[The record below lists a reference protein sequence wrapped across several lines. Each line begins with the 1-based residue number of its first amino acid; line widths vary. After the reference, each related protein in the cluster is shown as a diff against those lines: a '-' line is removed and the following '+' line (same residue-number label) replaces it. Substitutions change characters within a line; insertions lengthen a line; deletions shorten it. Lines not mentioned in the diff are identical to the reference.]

1 MTVGEAMD
9 AFDGHLAI
17 AGRAAHTRR
26 AYRADLT
33 AFFAW
38 SAAHGA
44 PDLQGVCAGGRQL
57 VRGHLAAM
65 AASGSAGSSI
75 ARRLAA
81 LRAFSSY
88 ALDRGWWASDP
99 VQGTHGPRVRR
110 SLPRVLRA
118 AQAVD
123 VVEAAP
129 PPRAAGASPGRGGA
143 AADARVL
150 RDRAALEVLYGAGV
164 RVGELCGLDV
174 GDVDLDGGWVRV
186 RGKGDRER
194 LAPLGEPA
202 AAALDAWLRQ
212 GRPLL
217 AREAAGAAVFC
228 NARGGRLSQRSV
240 RTLVGRRAAAVGIAG
255 RTTPHTLRHSFATHL
270 LDGGADLRA
279 VQELL
284 GHARL
289 STTQIY
295 THLTAERLRTAYT
308 RAHPRA

>member
-1 MTVGEAMD
+1 MTVEEALVV
-9 AFDGHLAI
+9 FDGHLAV

-33 AFFAW
+33 AFFGWARTN
-38 SAAHGA
+38 GA
-44 PDLQGVCAGGRQL
+44 MDLEAFGREGRGL
-57 VRGHLAAM
+57 VRAHLAAM
-65 AASGSAGSSI
+65 VESGSAGASVV
-75 ARRLAA
+75 RRLAA
-81 LRAFSSY
+81 LRAFSAY
-88 ALDRGWWASDP
+88 AVDRGWCTADP
-99 VQGTHGPRVRR
+99 THGVHGPRVRR
-110 SLPRVLRA
+110 PLPQVLRA
-118 AQAVD
+118 TQAAA

-129 PPRAAGASPGRGGA
+129 EPRAASGRATSAFA
-143 AADARVL
+143 ARAL

-164 RVGELCGLDV
+164 RVGELCGLNV
-174 GDVDLDGGWVRV
+174 EDVDLGGGWVRV
-186 RGKGDRER
+186 RGKGGRER

-202 AAALDAWLRQ
+202 VVALDAWLRV

-217 AREAAGAAVFC
+217 ARAAAGAAVFC

-240 RTLVGRRAAAVGIAG
+240 RTLVGRRAAAVGVAG

-289 STTQIY
+289 ATTQIY
-295 THLTAERLRTAYT
+295 THLTAERMRSAYV